1 MDILRR
7 RPPRLSDGRSLVDAP
22 LGGEAPHEVI
32 VRALMAMDNSYL
44 AVQGPPGTGKTYTA
58 AHVIAALAREHG
70 WRVGVVAQSH
80 EVVENV
86 LRGVRRCG
94 LAANAVG
101 KKPGHGSRPDWT
113 VLRPSASKLKEHPG
127 ARTFEEFHAGQRGGY
142 VVGGTAWDFVSEA
155 RVPLAGYDLL
165 VIDEAGQFCL
175 ANTIAVSGSTRRIL
189 LLGDPQQLPQVSQ
202 GTHPAP
208 VYQSALGWLA
218 DGAPTLPPERGLLLN
233 ATRRLH
239 PNLCIAISEHAYDG
253 LLHSQDVAAQ
263 RALEGFP
270 PPDCTRSSSS
280 TWETRP
286 SPRRKRRESSNWS
299 RAWSVADGSTRT
311 PAWTGRSSR
320 AMRSWSPHTTP
331 KWARSASTS
340 THLG

>member
-263 RALEGFP
+263 RASRRTGPEPG
-270 PPDCTRSSSS
+270 RSPMGRPGRRRGPAVRA
-280 TWETRP
+280 ERCARGRRIQRP
-286 SPRRKRRESSNWS
+286 SGHDPRAPRRI
-299 RAWSVADGSTRT
+299 
-311 PAWTGRSSR
+311 
-320 AMRSWSPHTTP
+320 
-331 KWARSASTS
+331 WAE
-340 THLG
+340 